1 MKIGIIG
8 APGSGKSKFAEDLG
22 EAFDF
27 TTVDNYVQRLKDTT
41 DLELG
46 YWASYSENF
55 MIAGVRMAEE
65 RQFKDTITA
74 GTILD
79 TLLYCAMKHDTT
91 LTRGGQGAVQQ
102 AYKRSEY
109 ARVNSAMNAMGM
121 MYTESWLYDLAF
133 YLPFEKQASIEDTEW
148 ERIFD
153 NEIPHL
159 LEVFHAPV
167 ITLSGSHDDKVR
179 LAKEVTEIV
188 LAEENPIKTT
198 SSE

>member
-1 MKIGIIG
+1 MKIGVIG
-8 APGSGKSKFAEDLG
+8 APGSGKSKFAKDL
-22 EAFDF
+22 AKTFDL

-55 MIAGVRMAEE
+55 MIAGVRMAVE
-65 RQFKDTITA
+65 RRYKNTITA

-79 TLLYCAMKHDTT
+79 TLLYCAMKHDITSS
-91 LTRGGQGAVQQ
+91 RGDAVQQ
-102 AYKRSEY
+102 ALERSEY

-121 MYTESWLYDLAF
+121 MYTESWSYDLAF
-133 YLPFEKQASIEDTEW
+133 YLPLEKDYLVRGIELDKVH
-148 ERIFD
+148 D
-153 NEIPHL
+153 DEIPHL

-167 ITLSGSHDDKVR
+167 ITLSGRYDDKVR

-188 LAEENPIKTT
+188 LAEEDPIETT
-198 SSE
+198 SSK